1 MEEYLKFRADSQPG
15 DINICQYL
23 LDKGKDMVSSPLDG
37 EQKEMAIFL
46 SQLNGNPKAKQCF
59 YNAMFMCMVSHS
71 DSDLIS
77 RIKYC
82 EGYVSCKAPFP
93 VHHAW
98 ITLDGKIVDVTMTTN
113 NYTLEQMTEFMELG
127 TELPRSED
135 LSDRI
140 LGEIPEGWQYFGV
153 EYDAKE
159 IAKDFIDRKTSFSVI
174 DDWERGWPLLQK
186 NDQTQDQILYK

>member
-1 MEEYLKFRADSQPG
+1 
-15 DINICQYL
+15 
-23 LDKGKDMVSSPLDG
+23 LDG

-98 ITLDGKIVDVTMTTN
+98 ITIDGKIVDVTMTTN

-174 DDWERGWPLLQK
+174 DDWERGWPLLTGEK
-186 NDQTQDQILYK
+186 